1 MKKERRLDIASNH
14 QILLLEKYYDV
25 DKEKKE
31 INVKIYYDKASELL
45 DFAVG
50 DVGHEMF
57 NNAVLEKINSITEQ
71 FPADYKANVY
81 IVVSDFENYTVE
93 TLTEKLI
100 DIIDINNYQIIKGRK
115 INWFIAAMLAFI
127 GFILLVFLGIA
138 RQNDLFGEGLQKD
151 VFEEMLDITSW
162 VFVWQAVTVL
172 FLTPSSLSKLG
183 FKIINKVNSIIFSDK
198 ELNTLCKITR
208 DDILENWDS
217 DSKISTLRRATLLI
231 SSTIILALGFYQFID
246 MISSIKYEEGA
257 MLVVFTIALSSILSL
272 FYILAGLGGLFKYLN
287 KGNFR
292 TISKINS
299 SILGILLL
307 LGFVGTI
314 LLQQYQRLASVSISL
329 IFYFIFIISIFWP
342 DRGAQNGTIQKE
354 KQD

>member
-14 QILLLEKYYDV
+14 QISLLEKYYDV

-57 NNAVLEKINSITEQ
+57 NNEVLEKINSITEQ

-127 GFILLVFLGIA
+127 GFILLVF
-138 RQNDLFGEGLQKD
+138 
-151 VFEEMLDITSW
+151 
-162 VFVWQAVTVL
+162 
-172 FLTPSSLSKLG
+172 
-183 FKIINKVNSIIFSDK
+183 
-198 ELNTLCKITR
+198 
-208 DDILENWDS
+208 
-217 DSKISTLRRATLLI
+217 
-231 SSTIILALGFYQFID
+231 
-246 MISSIKYEEGA
+246 
-257 MLVVFTIALSSILSL
+257 
-272 FYILAGLGGLFKYLN
+272 
-287 KGNFR
+287 
-292 TISKINS
+292 
-299 SILGILLL
+299 
-307 LGFVGTI
+307 
-314 LLQQYQRLASVSISL
+314 
-329 IFYFIFIISIFWP
+329 
-342 DRGAQNGTIQKE
+342 
-354 KQD
+354 